1 MSVIKNIIF
10 FYLYPSK
17 ILQQTDSVLSKV
29 IGSLILLI
37 FNWLLLIIFGV
48 LITTLLIEVGLMT
61 EPVIKEKIFSTLM
74 MALVLGGFA
83 APLMEEFMLRIWLI
97 YSKANLSIAIG
108 AIITTL
114 IYKLYFYT
122 GLVNISQTIK
132 GSILAILIGSVLGC
146 FLFIGLKKINLDLE
160 GIFKKNIR
168 KFAIISSFIFGY
180 LHITNYKITPNLLL
194 FSPIILANYIIGGL
208 ILSFIRVRYGL
219 MYAIAFHITY
229 NSIFIVIKFR

>member
-1 MSVIKNIIF
+1 
-10 FYLYPSK
+10 
-17 ILQQTDSVLSKV
+17 
-29 IGSLILLI
+29 
-37 FNWLLLIIFGV
+37 
-48 LITTLLIEVGLMT
+48 MT

-74 MALVLGGFA
+74 MAVVLGGFA

-146 FLFIGLKKINLDLE
+146 FLFMGLKKINLDLE

-208 ILSFIRVRYGL
+208 IISFIRVRYGL